1 MVVVIIVLL
10 VALVIV
16 SFFLIYA
23 VIHIGKI
30 QEELEELG
38 KEQHTQNMDIIEL
51 VKSRAQ
57 HQQMLIQHVEI
68 LQYLVEQDPKLNS
81 NKSYFIMGPVGQA

>member
-16 SFFLIYA
+16 SLFLISA
-23 VIHIGKI
+23 IIHIGKI

-38 KEQHTQNMDIIEL
+38 EEQHIQNMDIIEL

-57 HQQMLIQHVEI
+57 HQQMLIQHIEI
-68 LQYLVEQDPKLNS
+68 LQYLVDQDPKIGKKIL
-81 NKSYFIMGPVGQA
+81 YTGVVGQA

>member
-16 SFFLIYA
+16 SLFLISA

-68 LQYLVEQDPKLNS
+68 LQYLVDQDPKIGKKIL
-81 NKSYFIMGPVGQA
+81 YTGVVGQA

>member
-16 SFFLIYA
+16 SLFLISA
-23 VIHIGKI
+23 IIHIGKI

-57 HQQMLIQHVEI
+57 HQQMLIQHIEI
-68 LQYLVEQDPKLNS
+68 LQYLVDQDPKIGKKIL
-81 NKSYFIMGPVGQA
+81 YTGVVGQA

>member
-1 MVVVIIVLL
+1 MVVVTILLL

-16 SFFLIYA
+16 SLFLISA
-23 VIHIGKI
+23 IIHIGKI

-68 LQYLVEQDPKLNS
+68 LQYLVDQDPKIGKKIL
-81 NKSYFIMGPVGQA
+81 YTGVVGQA

>member
-16 SFFLIYA
+16 SLFLISA

-68 LQYLVEQDPKLNS
+68 LQYLVDQDPKIG
-81 NKSYFIMGPVGQA
+81 KKIIYTGVVGQA